1 MYGRRR
7 EGLSTR
13 TALAGELPPADT
25 AQRRRGLSVS
35 LVTVSD
41 DTNPHPEASAPD
53 APAKGPEPVG
63 PRASAAHP
71 SRPPGWLL
79 GYPTD
84 HLMGVLPTP
93 ADADAAVAE
102 LRAAGFADDA
112 IHVLVGEDAA
122 LRIDGRGTHHG
133 LIARLY
139 RLVQFT
145 QMDQAPDFR
154 RYELEARRG
163 HPVVAVK
170 EPDPARRRTVRTIL
184 RGHGA
189 HFTNFYARFYSETL
203 DPFEGP
209 DEGDL
214 PI

>member
-1 MYGRRR
+1 MD
-7 EGLSTR
+7 EDPTP
-13 TALAGELPPADT
+13 TLP
-25 AQRRRGLSVS
+25 
-35 LVTVSD
+35 SD
-41 DTNPHPEASAPD
+41 SGT
-53 APAKGPEPVG
+53 PV
-63 PRASAAHP
+63 AARP
-71 SRPPGWLL
+71 SGWLL

-84 HLMGVLPTP
+84 HLMGVLPSP
-93 ADADAAVAE
+93 AAADAAVAE
-102 LRAAGFADDA
+102 LEAAGIAPGDV
-112 IHVLVGEDAA
+112 HLLVGEQAA

-133 LIARLY
+133 LVARLY

-163 HPVVAVK
+163 HPVIAVK
-170 EPDPARRRTVRTIL
+170 EPDPARRREIRAVL
-184 RGHGA
+184 RRHGA
-189 HFTNFYARFYSETL
+189 HFTNFYGRFATETL

>member
-1 MYGRRR
+1 
-7 EGLSTR
+7 
-13 TALAGELPPADT
+13 
-25 AQRRRGLSVS
+25 
-35 LVTVSD
+35 VSD
-41 DTNPHPEASAPD
+41 QDD
-53 APAKGPEPVG
+53 AP
-63 PRASAAHP
+63 P
-71 SRPPGWLL
+71 SRPGGWLL

-84 HLMGVLPTP
+84 HLLGVIPSP
-93 ADADAAVAE
+93 AAAEAAVAD
-102 LRAAGFADDA
+102 LAAAAFHPDA
-112 IHVLVGEDAA
+112 ISVLVGEAAA

-133 LIARLY
+133 LVARLY

-163 HPVVAVK
+163 HPVLALR
-170 EPDPARRRTVRTIL
+170 ETDPGRRRAARAIL
-184 RGHGA
+184 RRHGA
-189 HFTNFYARFYSETL
+189 HFTNFYGRLFTETL